1 MADTIYLPDGTTEVI
16 FGDPMDTITRL
27 VLERLGPDAERIIK
41 KYAADLQEQQEDLE
55 GEMRSYEG
63 TVESQ
68 RDLLQDTLD
77 SLRALLPDIK
87 SRKVAE
93 RVTEI
98 CENIYKNL

>member
-1 MADTIYLPDGTTEVI
+1 
-16 FGDPMDTITRL
+16 
-27 VLERLGPDAERIIK
+27 
-41 KYAADLQEQQEDLE
+41 
-55 GEMRSYEG
+55 MRSYEG